1 MLYPYRLII
10 CLVAV
15 SMAGFYSPIWASD
28 KKQDEVM
35 ALRTIMQEMSDKMQ
49 LVTDAIAREQWSQV
63 AIAAPL
69 IGDHRQPPFMEK
81 TRILRFVGG
90 EAGTFR
96 SYDKK
101 TQETAQLLKQAALAE
116 DGVQIIDA
124 FASLQK
130 TCLSCHQRFRQS
142 FVAHFYD

>member
-10 CLVAV
+10 CLITVA
-15 SMAGFYSPIWASD
+15 MTGFFSLARANDSGEYEP
-28 KKQDEVM
+28 M

-81 TRILRFVGG
+81 TRILGFVGG

-101 TQETAQLLKQAALAE
+101 TQEAAQVLKEAALAE